1 MKQKWEVIHW
11 PNGGRMELCET
22 KELADR
28 LAMIHGKNHIV
39 REVWFLDDG
48 TLYGKPHKLKK

>member
-1 MKQKWEVIHW
+1 
-11 PNGGRMELCET
+11 MELCET
-22 KELADR
+22 KELADK

-48 TLYGKPHKLKK
+48 TLYGKPYKLKK